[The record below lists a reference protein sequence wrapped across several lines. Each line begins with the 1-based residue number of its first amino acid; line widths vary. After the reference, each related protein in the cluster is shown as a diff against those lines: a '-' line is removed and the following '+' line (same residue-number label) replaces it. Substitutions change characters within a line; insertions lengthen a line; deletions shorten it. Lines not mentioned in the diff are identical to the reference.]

1 MAALASTLYASGYQ
15 PPPSVGAVPRLG
27 GGKNGLI
34 RSFAYCVAGTMG
46 FVSPQALERSYSTS
60 ITNVH
65 YKAEGAEA
73 QVREALALERT
84 PAQDLALV
92 RGVLKPRVLELA
104 NLFGVSRQAVYDWQA
119 GAQPAREAAHRLAI
133 LARAAEVFAEANVK
147 VDAKTLRRKVSG
159 GGTVLDAV
167 LSGGDVERVARSLVP
182 TLQREAAQRQRLSQ
196 QLAGR
201 KRVPVSADGYGT
213 PAVSEDA

>member
-1 MAALASTLYASGYQ
+1 MVALASTLYASGYQ
-15 PPPSVGAVPRLG
+15 PPPSAGAVFRLG

-46 FVSPQALERSYSTS
+46 FLSPQALERSYSTS
-60 ITNVH
+60 ITTVH
-65 YKAEGAEA
+65 YKADGAEA
-73 QVREALALERT
+73 QVQEALALERT
-84 PAQDLALV
+84 PAEDLALV
-92 RGVLKPRVLELA
+92 RGVLNPAVLELA
-104 NLFGVSRQAVYDWQA
+104 SLFGVSRQAVYDWQA
-119 GAQPAREAAHRLAI
+119 GAQPALQAARRLAI
-133 LARAAEVFAEANVK
+133 LARAADVFSEANVK

-167 LSGGDVERVARSLVP
+167 LNGDAEQVARSLVP
-182 TLQREAAQRQRLSQ
+182 TLQREAAQRQRISQ

>member
-1 MAALASTLYASGYQ
+1 MAAMASTLYAPGYQ
-15 PPPSVGAVPRLG
+15 PPPSAGAESRSSSG
-27 GGKNGLI
+27 QNGLL

-60 ITNVH
+60 IATVH

-73 QVREALALERT
+73 QVHEALALERT
-84 PAQDLALV
+84 PAQNLALV
-92 RGVLKPRVLELA
+92 RGVLKPAVLELA
-104 NLFGVSRQAVYDWQA
+104 HLFGVSRQAVYDWQA
-119 GAQPAREAAHRLAI
+119 GAQPAVQAVDRLAM
-133 LARAAEVFAEANVK
+133 LARAADVFAEANVK

-167 LSGGDVERVARSLVP
+167 LNGGDAEQVARSLAP

-201 KRVPVSADGYGT
+201 KRVPVSADAYGA
-213 PAVSEDA
+213 PAASEDA

>member
-1 MAALASTLYASGYQ
+1 MAALASTLFAVGYQ
-15 PPPSVGAVPRLG
+15 PPSSAGVALRPSG
-27 GGKNGLI
+27 GQIGLL

-60 ITNVH
+60 IATVH
-65 YKAEGAEA
+65 FKAEGIEA
-73 QVREALALERT
+73 QVPDALALQRT

-92 RGVLKPRVLELA
+92 REVLKPAVLELA
-104 NLFGVSRQAVYDWQA
+104 NLFSVSRQAVYDWQA
-119 GAQPAREAAHRLAI
+119 GAQPAPHATDRLAM
-133 LARAAEVFAEANVK
+133 LARAADVFAGANVR

-167 LSGGDVERVARSLVP
+167 LNGGDAEQVARSLVP
-182 TLQREAAQRQRLSQ
+182 TLQREAAQRRRLSQ

-201 KRVPVSADGYGT
+201 KRVPVSADDYGT
-213 PAVSEDA
+213 PAVSEGA